1 MKEQEKYQNGAQAPT
16 DHEIVERYWARDERA
31 IDMTDKKYGKYLFTI
46 AYNIVKDTLDCEEC
60 LNDTYLQTWNRIPPT
75 RPTVLQVF
83 LSKIARNVAV
93 DRYRYNTAQKRV
105 PSEML
110 VSLEEL
116 DECMPGEMSVEEELA
131 IAALSRAFN
140 AYLTGLDDRGR
151 LLFICRYYYADKI
164 SAIAKMLQAGERS
177 VYRELAELREG
188 LRAHLEKEGVL
199 DE

>member
-1 MKEQEKYQNGAQAPT
+1 MKEQEKYRGGEPLPT
-16 DHEIVERYWARDERA
+16 DHEIVEMYWARDEKA
-31 IDMTDKKYGKYLFTI
+31 IDVTDKKYGKYLFTI
-46 AYNIVKDTLDCEEC
+46 AYNIVKDNLDCEEC

-75 RPTVLQVF
+75 RPSVLQVF
-83 LSKIARNVAV
+83 LSKIMRNVAV
-93 DRYRYNTAQKRV
+93 DRYRYNTAQKRIS
-105 PSEML
+105 SEML

-116 DECMPGEMSVEEELA
+116 DDCMPGEMSVEEELA
-131 IAALSRAFN
+131 IAELSRALN

-188 LRAHLEKEGVL
+188 LRVHLEKEGVL
-199 DE
+199 NE

>member
-1 MKEQEKYQNGAQAPT
+1 MKEQEKYQNGAQVPT
-16 DHEIVERYWARDERA
+16 DHEIVERYWARDEKA
-31 IDMTDKKYGKYLFTI
+31 IDMTDKKYGKYLFII

-116 DECMPGEMSVEEELA
+116 DDCMPDEMSVEEELA
-131 IAALSRAFN
+131 IAELSRALN
-140 AYLTGLDDRGR
+140 AYLTDLDDRGR
-151 LLFICRYYYADKI
+151 LLFVCRYYYADKI

-199 DE
+199 NE

>member
-1 MKEQEKYQNGAQAPT
+1 MKEQEKYRGGEPLPT
-16 DHEIVERYWARDERA
+16 DHEIVEMYWARDEKA
-31 IDMTDKKYGKYLFTI
+31 IDVTDKKYGKYLFTI
-46 AYNIVKDTLDCEEC
+46 AYNIVKDNLDCEEC

-75 RPTVLQVF
+75 RPSVLQVF
-83 LSKIARNVAV
+83 LSKIMRNVAV
-93 DRYRYNTAQKRV
+93 DRYRYNTAQKRIS
-105 PSEML
+105 SEML

-116 DECMPGEMSVEEELA
+116 DDCMPSEMSVEEEMA
-131 IAALSRAFN
+131 IVELSRALN

-188 LRAHLEKEGVL
+188 LRVHLEKEGVL
-199 DE
+199 NE

>member
-1 MKEQEKYQNGAQAPT
+1 MKEQEKYRGGEPLPT
-16 DHEIVERYWARDERA
+16 DHEIVEMYWARDEKA
-31 IDMTDKKYGKYLFTI
+31 IDVTDKKYGKYLFTI
-46 AYNIVKDTLDCEEC
+46 AYNILKDNLDCEEC

-75 RPTVLQVF
+75 RPSVLQVF
-83 LSKIARNVAV
+83 LSKIMRNVAV
-93 DRYRYNTAQKRV
+93 DRYRYNTAKKRIS
-105 PSEML
+105 SEML

-116 DECMPGEMSVEEELA
+116 DDCMPSEMSVEEEMA
-131 IAALSRAFN
+131 IAELSRALN
-140 AYLTGLDDRGR
+140 AYLSDLDDRGR

-199 DE
+199 NE